1 MTRNTLKSNNLSRRN
16 NENYRVMK
24 ILLTMCFILIYNFLE
39 AKSLFRY
46 IWIHKVFSSCI
57 LMRMEDQYDIS
68 NEILPLCCKI
78 CFKDFNLEMASCIP
92 VKHIITGV

>member
-39 AKSLFRY
+39 AKSLLRY

-68 NEILPLCCKI
+68 NEILLCCKI

-92 VKHIITGV
+92 VKHILTGV